1 LLRGIEPAG
10 LYPLSSRFGSSP
22 LSMYIAM
29 GNGTPGVVLR
39 EQGFSG
45 KTLITLGI
53 NYSQM
58 HDSSACLVRGGELL
72 FAVAEERLSRVKHD
86 ARFPQNAIRACL
98 DFGKVRADQLD
109 EVCFCWPTAGPLYRH
124 DLKCYASGKM
134 PLTYLSGLNSTLYF
148 LSMWHQESG
157 AKKFAQQFGPTR
169 AKMRFVDHHLAH
181 AISAYAYSGF
191 DEAAVAV
198 MDGRGA
204 WEATSIWHGR
214 NGRLEHMLTIPFPD
228 SIGFFYSGFTEFLGF
243 QPNSDEWKVMGL
255 APYGQPGIDLS
266 AFIDVH
272 AAPYRVQARQ
282 LATNGTAPLARMTAK
297 LGPPRAAE
305 SEIDDR
311 HKNIA
316 YAVQDACET
325 AMMNVVRLA
334 IEKTGCRS
342 VCLAGGVALNS
353 KANGKIASSGM
364 VERFFVQ
371 PAATDDG
378 AALGAAFAPY
388 LDNNGKLPNKAMRH
402 GYWGPS
408 FDDEAIEAALRTYKL
423 HYTRLVDPAVT
434 AAELLEQGKI
444 LGWFQGRMEF
454 GPRALGSRSI
464 LADPRDPE
472 MNTRVNNA
480 VKFREWWRPFAPSL
494 KKEAAEEYLE
504 CVSDSPFMILTA
516 QVRPEKRGV
525 IPAVTHVDG
534 SARPQTVE
542 KEINPLYW
550 RVIDEFG
557 KRTGVPVVMNTSFN
571 LRGEAIVHTPADAIR
586 TFFSSGMDALVI
598 GSFLV
603 GK

>member
-1 LLRGIEPAG
+1 
-10 LYPLSSRFGSSP
+10 
-22 LSMYIAM
+22 
-29 GNGTPGVVLR
+29 
-39 EQGFSG
+39 
-45 KTLITLGI
+45 
-53 NYSQM
+53 
-58 HDSSACLVRGGELL
+58 
-72 FAVAEERLSRVKHD
+72 
-86 ARFPQNAIRACL
+86 
-98 DFGKVRADQLD
+98 
-109 EVCFCWPTAGPLYRH
+109 
-124 DLKCYASGKM
+124 M
-134 PLTYLSGLNSTLYF
+134 PLTYLNGLNSTLHF

-204 WEATSIWHGR
+204 WEATSIWLGR
-214 NGRLEHMLTIPFPD
+214 SGRLEHILTIPFPN

-266 AFIDVH
+266 VFIDVKTM
-272 AAPYRVQARQ
+272 PYRVAARQ
-282 LATNGTAPLARMTAK
+282 VAANGTSSLAKASAR
-297 LGPPRAAE
+297 LGARRVPE
-305 SEIDDR
+305 SEIEGR

-325 AMMNVVRLA
+325 AMMNVVRMA
-334 IEKTGCRS
+334 IDKTRCRN

-353 KANGKIASSGM
+353 KANGKILASGI
-364 VERFFVQ
+364 VDKLFVQ

-378 AALGAAFAPY
+378 VALGAALAPY
-388 LDNNGKLPNKAMRH
+388 LDNSGKLPNKPMRH
-402 GYWGPS
+402 GYWGPI
-408 FDDEAIEAALRTYKL
+408 FDGKAIESALRTYKL
-423 HYTRLVDPAVT
+423 RYTRLEDPART

-472 MNTRVNNA
+472 MNAKVNNA

-494 KKEAAEEYLE
+494 KKEVAGEYLE
-504 CVSDSPFMILTA
+504 SATDLPFMIVTA
-516 QVRPEKRGV
+516 QVRPEKRSV

-542 KEINPLYW
+542 KEVNPLYW
-550 RVIDEFG
+550 RLIDEFG
-557 KRTGVPVVMNTSFN
+557 KGTGVPVILNTSFN
-571 LRGEAIVHTPADAIR
+571 LRGEAIVHTPTDAIR
-586 TFFSSGMDALVI
+586 TFFSSGMDALVM
-598 GSFLV
+598 GSYLV
-603 GK
+603 EK

>member
-1 LLRGIEPAG
+1 MLA
-10 LYPLSSRFGSSP
+10 
-22 LSMYIAM
+22 
-29 GNGTPGVVLR
+29 
-39 EQGFSG
+39 
-45 KTLITLGI
+45 LGI

-58 HDSSACLVRGGELL
+58 HDSAACIARDGELL
-72 FAVAEERLSRVKHD
+72 FAVAEERISRVKHD
-86 ARFPQNAIRACL
+86 ARFPHNAIRACL
-98 DFGKVRADQLD
+98 DFAKSRADQLD
-109 EVCFCWPTAGPLYRH
+109 EVCFGWQTAGPVYRH
-124 DLKCYASGKM
+124 DLKCYVTGQM

-169 AKMRFVDHHLAH
+169 AKIRFVDHHLAH

-191 DEAAVAV
+191 GEAAVAI

-204 WEATSIWHGR
+204 WEATSIWHAKG
-214 NGRLEHMLTIPFPD
+214 GRLEHVLTIPFPD

-255 APYGQPGIDLS
+255 APYGHPGIDVS
-266 AFIDVH
+266 SFIDFK
-272 AAPYRVQARQ
+272 AAPYRVHARQ
-282 LATNGTAPLARMTAK
+282 LVTNGAAPLAHITSR
-297 LGPPRAAE
+297 LGAARKPE

-311 HKNIA
+311 HKNIG

-325 AMMNVVRLA
+325 AMMNVVRMA
-334 IEKTGCRS
+334 IEKTRCRNI
-342 VCLAGGVALNS
+342 CLAGGVALNS
-353 KANGKIASSGM
+353 KANGKIAASGL
-364 VERFFVQ
+364 VDQIFVQ
-371 PAATDDG
+371 PAASDDG
-378 AALGAAFAPY
+378 VALGAALAPF

-408 FDDEAIEAALRTYKL
+408 FDDSAIESVLRTYKL
-423 HYTRLVDPAVT
+423 HYTKLTDPAGT
-434 AAELLEQGKI
+434 AAQLLSQGKI

-472 MNTRVNNA
+472 MNAKVNNA

-494 KKEAAEEYLE
+494 KKEAAAEYLE
-504 CVSDSPFMILTA
+504 AVTDSPFMILTA

-550 RVIDEFG
+550 RLLDEFE

-571 LRGEAIVHTPADAIR
+571 LRGEAIVHTPTDAIR

-603 GK
+603 EK